1 MPEHVHLVL
10 SRARRSPALSS
21 VANGF
26 SRCIL
31 TYLQFEFLAQD
42 AGNRPFIAWILCD
55 DGHTML
61 NSSRW

>member
-1 MPEHVHLVL
+1 MPEHAHL
-10 SRARRSPALSS
+10 AQFWAWRSPVVSS

-31 TYLQFEFLAQD
+31 SYLLPESLALD
-42 AGNRPFIAWILCD
+42 AGNRPFIAWVLYI
-55 DGHTML
+55 DGHFML